1 VLPEHEPGGANEAL
15 CGVSISRAVSCSRF
29 ARVPIISV
37 GDSQFFDYTLT
48 NDDDLPSGPDGGPLG
63 EYAIRI
69 ATVLDGRFVGDAENN
84 GSTSGSNLKVYT
96 TSNTD
101 RANRTLVAAWPG

>member
-1 VLPEHEPGGANEAL
+1 VLPEHEQGGANEAL

-37 GDSQFFDYTLT
+37 GDGQFFDYTLT
-48 NDDDLPSGPDGGPLG
+48 NDDNLPNGPDGSPVG
-63 EYAIRI
+63 EFAVRI
-69 ATVLDGRFVGDAENN
+69 ATVLDGRFVGDTENN
-84 GSTSGSNLKVYT
+84 GSTSGGDLKVYT